1 MYLCAVAI
9 VLAELQ
15 RLRAWKS
22 YQNLLFI
29 KLMNISCRK
38 GCIWH
43 SREGTVIVTKYCQM
57 FTKYRV
63 GSHSDKR
70 KTTTGSIECFFRF
83 IETSLMLNVSR
94 SN

>member
-1 MYLCAVAI
+1 MLITLFQVVEILFDTWSETLQNSREMFVLLLSSLVIVKEKIKLVLSYKHVCAVAI

-38 GCIWH
+38 GCMA
-43 SREGTVIVTKYCQM
+43 E
-57 FTKYRV
+57 
-63 GSHSDKR
+63 
-70 KTTTGSIECFFRF
+70 
-83 IETSLMLNVSR
+83 
-94 SN
+94 